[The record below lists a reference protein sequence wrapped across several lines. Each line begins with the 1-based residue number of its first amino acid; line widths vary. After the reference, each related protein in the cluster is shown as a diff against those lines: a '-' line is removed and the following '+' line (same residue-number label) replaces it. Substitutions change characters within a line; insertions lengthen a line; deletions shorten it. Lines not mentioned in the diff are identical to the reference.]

1 MYLFTMKVCFKN
13 IDNSITSKQIN
24 VIKEFVKFVQTYLP
38 LKRDVYINFL
48 PNRSVKMTTGVRRP
62 KGEIFVLSGNRLLI
76 DVLRTLSHEWVHEF
90 QHQKMGLED
99 NAKIQNI
106 GGPEENMCNILSG
119 IFIKKFEKEFPK
131 YSKILYGEDKK
142 NN

>member
-13 IDNSITSKQIN
+13 IDNSITPKQIN
-24 VIKEFVKFVQTYLP
+24 VIKEFVKFVQTNLP
-38 LKRDVYINFL
+38 LKKDVYINFL
-48 PNRSVKMTTGVRRP
+48 PERSVKMTTGVRFP

-76 DVLRTLSHEWVHEF
+76 DILRTLSHEWVHEF
-90 QHQKMGLED
+90 QHQKMGLKD

-119 IFIKKFEKEFPK
+119 IFLKKFDKEFSK
-131 YSKILYGEDKK
+131 YSKFLYGEDK
-142 NN
+142 